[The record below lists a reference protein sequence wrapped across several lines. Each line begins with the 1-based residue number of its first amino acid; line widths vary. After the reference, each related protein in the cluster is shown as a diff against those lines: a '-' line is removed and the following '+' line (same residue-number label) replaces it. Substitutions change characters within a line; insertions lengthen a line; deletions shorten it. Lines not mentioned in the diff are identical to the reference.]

1 VFLKE
6 AGNLDLGAQ
15 SFQATG
21 ARQNGSGV
29 RKFIAAEWLY
39 RENNSAEDAIDICHR
54 LMPPE
59 FSAASSVA
67 RWMIYIIQSRQDRAE
82 RPGVLKM
89 HQLLKQDMAPQASQ
103 SGLLAPDTT
112 GMNFYRADPAL
123 TDLLRIHLPEK
134 LFNHIEPH
142 LDRLGELAG
151 GRLDEC
157 ARLADRHGPVLHP
170 RDKFGRDVQSIEYHP
185 AYHELER
192 AAFGEFGIHALSI
205 RKGIMGWPDK
215 YPVVAKHAFTF
226 LFNQTEFG
234 MGCPINVTDGCAKL
248 LANFGSEELKAKYF
262 DGLTQTDMSRLT
274 QGGQFMTEKEGGSDV
289 GTLTTSAVQEGDH
302 WRLYGEKWFCSN
314 ADAKV
319 VMLLARP
326 EGAPPG
332 TRGVGL
338 FLMPRFLEDGSQNH
352 YRIVR
357 LKDKLGTRSM
367 ASGEIKLEGAIAY
380 AVGKLDRGFVQMAEM
395 VNSSRLSNG
404 VKSTALMRRAWHDA
418 MTVAKNR
425 VVFGSRILD
434 LPLGR
439 RQLLKIMLAT
449 EQALSMSFLTAD
461 ALDRAEAGSQD
472 AAALL
477 RILTPTLKF
486 RATRD
491 ARKVCGDA
499 LEMRGGI
506 GYIEEFATARLL
518 RDAHLGSIWEGTGN
532 IVALDALKRAVGRHG
547 AESALAADLHA
558 RLDDSAEVPQAWR
571 DKLRGL
577 ADRAVGFARE
587 VAAHSDNE
595 AESRRA
601 TSLLYHVASA
611 VQLAWEAQRIHA
623 RRGDA
628 RRLLLSRLVVDQ
640 RVTPNDPFRLAENK
654 SQGAIAALLLGDRP
668 AGMAEVG
675 ELLRGA

>member
-1 VFLKE
+1 M
-6 AGNLDLGAQ
+6 
-15 SFQATG
+15 
-21 ARQNGSGV
+21 RPV
-29 RKFIAAEWLY
+29 RKMAADQGGPRMHASGKHE
-39 RENNSAEDAIDICHR
+39 
-54 LMPPE
+54 
-59 FSAASSVA
+59 AA
-67 RWMIYIIQSRQDRAE
+67 D
-82 RPGVLKM
+82 RPGLI
-89 HQLLKQDMAPQASQ
+89 
-103 SGLLAPDTT
+103 APDTS

-123 TDLLRIHLPEK
+123 ADLLRIRLADE
-134 LFNHIEPH
+134 LFRHIEPH
-142 LDRLGELAG
+142 LDRFGAMAG
-151 GRLDEC
+151 GYLDEC
-157 ARLADRHGPVLHP
+157 ARLADRHGPVLHQ
-170 RDKFGRDVQSIEYHP
+170 RDRFGRDAQSIEYHP
-185 AYHELER
+185 AYRELEK
-192 AAFGEFGIHALSI
+192 AAFGEFGIHAMSI
-205 RKGIMGWPDK
+205 RKGILGWPDK

-226 LFNQTEFG
+226 LFNQAEFG
-234 MGCPINVTDGCAKL
+234 LGCPINVTDGCAKL
-248 LANFGSEELKAKYF
+248 LNNFGSEELKARYL
-262 DGLTQTDMSRLT
+262 DGLTQTDMAKLT

-289 GTLTTSAVQEGDH
+289 GTLTSTAVPEGDH

-314 ADAKV
+314 ADAEM

-326 EGAPPG
+326 EGAGPG

-338 FLMPRFLEDGSQNH
+338 FLMPRRLEDGSQNH

-380 AVGKLDRGFVQMAEM
+380 AVGRLDRGFVQMAEM

-418 MTVAKNR
+418 MTVANNR
-425 VVFGSRILD
+425 VVFGSRIID

-532 IVALDALKRAVGRHG
+532 IVALDALKRAVGRQG

-558 RLDDSAEVPQAWR
+558 RLDDSVRVPQAWR
-571 DKLRGL
+571 DRLRAL

-587 VAAHSDNE
+587 VASRSDNE

-611 VQLAWEAQRIHA
+611 VQLAWEAQRIRA

-628 RRLLLSRLVVDQ
+628 RRLLLSRLVIDH
-640 RVTPNDPFRLAENK
+640 RLTSSDPFQVVDSK
-654 SQGAIAALLLGDRP
+654 SQGAIAAMLLGDRP

-675 ELLRGA
+675 ELIAAA

>member
-1 VFLKE
+1 
-6 AGNLDLGAQ
+6 
-15 SFQATG
+15 
-21 ARQNGSGV
+21 
-29 RKFIAAEWLY
+29 
-39 RENNSAEDAIDICHR
+39 
-54 LMPPE
+54 
-59 FSAASSVA
+59 
-67 RWMIYIIQSRQDRAE
+67 
-82 RPGVLKM
+82 
-89 HQLLKQDMAPQASQ
+89 
-103 SGLLAPDTT
+103 
-112 GMNFYRADPAL
+112 
-123 TDLLRIHLPEK
+123 
-134 LFNHIEPH
+134 
-142 LDRLGELAG
+142 
-151 GRLDEC
+151 
-157 ARLADRHGPVLHP
+157 
-170 RDKFGRDVQSIEYHP
+170 
-185 AYHELER
+185 
-192 AAFGEFGIHALSI
+192 
-205 RKGIMGWPDK
+205 
-215 YPVVAKHAFTF
+215 
-226 LFNQTEFG
+226 
-234 MGCPINVTDGCAKL
+234 
-248 LANFGSEELKAKYF
+248 
-262 DGLTQTDMSRLT
+262 
-274 QGGQFMTEKEGGSDV
+274 
-289 GTLTTSAVQEGDH
+289 
-302 WRLYGEKWFCSN
+302 
-314 ADAKV
+314 

-326 EGAPPG
+326 EGAGPG

-338 FLMPRFLEDGSQNH
+338 FLMPRFLDDGSQNH

-367 ASGEIKLEGAIAY
+367 ASGEITLEGAIAY

-404 VKSTALMRRAWHDA
+404 VKSTALMRRACHDA

-425 VVFGSRILD
+425 VVFGSRIID
-434 LPLGR
+434 LPLGQ

-477 RILTPTLKF
+477 RTPTLKF

-571 DKLRGL
+571 DRLRGL

-587 VAAHSDNE
+587 VAAHSDSE

-628 RRLLLSRLVVDQ
+628 RRLLLSRLVIDH
-640 RVTPNDPFRLAENK
+640 RVTPSDPFRLAESK
-654 SQGAIAALLLGDRP
+654 SQGAIAALLLGDRS
-668 AGMAEVG
+668 ARMAEVG
-675 ELLRGA
+675 ELLRAA

>member
-1 VFLKE
+1 MRDRFVAKIG
-6 AGNLDLGAQ
+6 AHLDRVGRHLGADNAIRAAHRI
-15 SFQATG
+15 S
-21 ARQNGSGV
+21 SGV
-29 RKFIAAEWLY
+29 SSFAFVAGLPRDDLY
-39 RENNSAEDAIDICHR
+39 HLEYR
-54 LMPPE
+54 
-59 FSAASSVA
+59 A
-67 RWMIYIIQSRQDRAE
+67 RNEQELS
-82 RPGVLKM
+82 M
-89 HQLLKQDMAPQASQ
+89 HQPARHEPPSASASQ
-103 SGLLAPDTT
+103 PGLLAPDTS

-123 TDLLRIHLPEK
+123 TDLLRIYLPDA
-134 LFNHIEPH
+134 LFRHIEPH
-142 LDRLGELAG
+142 LDRLGALAG
-151 GRLDEC
+151 GPRDEC
-157 ARLADRHGPVLHP
+157 GRPAHRHTPVLHQ
-170 RDKFGRDVQSIEYHP
+170 RDRFGRDSQYIEYHP
-185 AYHELER
+185 AYRELEK
-192 AAFGEFGIHALSI
+192 AAFGEFGIHAMSI

-226 LFNQTEFG
+226 LFNQAEFG
-234 MGCPINVTDGCAKL
+234 LGCPINVTDGCAKL
-248 LANFGSEELKAKYF
+248 LASFGSEALKAKYL
-262 DGLTQTDMSRLT
+262 DGLTQTDMGKLT

-289 GTLTTSAVQEGDH
+289 GTLTTTAVQEGDH

-326 EGAPPG
+326 EGAGPG

-338 FLMPRFLEDGSQNH
+338 FLMPRHLDDGSQNH

-367 ASGEIKLEGAIAY
+367 ASGEIKLEGAIAF

-404 VKSTALMRRAWHDA
+404 VKSTALMRRAHHDA
-418 MTVAKNR
+418 MTVARNR
-425 VVFGSRILD
+425 VVFGQRIID
-434 LPLGR
+434 LPLAR
-439 RQLLKIMLAT
+439 RQLMKIMLPT

-532 IVALDALKRAVGRHG
+532 IVAIDALKRAVGRHG

-558 RLDDSAEVPQAWR
+558 RLDDSGDVPQAWR
-571 DKLRGL
+571 DRLRGL
-577 ADRAVGFARE
+577 IDRAIGFARE
-587 VAAHSDNE
+587 VAGLTDNE
-595 AESRRA
+595 AEARRA
-601 TSLLYHVASA
+601 TSLLYHVTSA
-611 VQLAWEAQRIHA
+611 GGLDSEGGGVRR
-623 RRGDA
+623 RRGGG
-628 RRLLLSRLVVDQ
+628 RRLVLGRMVVDH
-640 RVTPNDPFRLAENK
+640 RVQTNDPFRLTEN
-654 SQGAIAALLLGDRP
+654 SARRAMSDHLLGER
-668 AGMAEVG
+668 ALGMAEVG
-675 ELLRGA
+675 ELLLSA

>member
-1 VFLKE
+1 MQMPEL
-6 AGNLDLGAQ
+6 
-15 SFQATG
+15 
-21 ARQNGSGV
+21 ARQSDVTGP
-29 RKFIAAEWLY
+29 A
-39 RENNSAEDAIDICHR
+39 
-54 LMPPE
+54 
-59 FSAASSVA
+59 
-67 RWMIYIIQSRQDRAE
+67 DR
-82 RPGVLKM
+82 P
-89 HQLLKQDMAPQASQ
+89 
-103 SGLLAPDTT
+103 GLLAPDTS

-123 TDLLRIHLPEK
+123 TDLLRIHLPEA
-134 LFNHIEPH
+134 LFRHIEPH
-142 LDRLGELAG
+142 LDRLGGLTG
-151 GRLDEC
+151 GHLDEC
-157 ARLADRHGPVLHP
+157 ARLADRHVPVLHQ
-170 RDKFGRDVQSIEYHP
+170 RDRFGRDAQWIEYHP
-185 AYHELER
+185 AYRELER
-192 AAFGEFGIHALSI
+192 AAFGEFGIHAMSL
-205 RKGIMGWPDK
+205 RKGIMGWQEP

-226 LFNQTEFG
+226 LFNQAEFG
-234 MGCPINVTDGCAKL
+234 LGCPINVTDGCAKL
-248 LANFGSEELKAKYF
+248 LSKFGSEALKAKYL

-289 GTLTTSAVQEGDH
+289 GTLTTTAVQEGDH
-302 WRLYGEKWFCSN
+302 WRLSGEKWFCSN

-326 EGAPPG
+326 QGAEGG

-338 FLMPRFLEDGSQNH
+338 FLMPRFLDDGSPNH

-380 AVGKLDRGFVQMAEM
+380 AVGRLDRGFVQMAEM

-404 VKSTALMRRAWHDA
+404 VKSTALMRRAHHDA

-425 VVFGSRILD
+425 VVFGSRIID
-434 LPLGR
+434 LPLAR
-439 RQLLKIMLAT
+439 RQLMKIMLAT
-449 EQALSMSFLTAD
+449 EQALSMSFITAD

-532 IVALDALKRAVGRHG
+532 IVAIDTLKRAVGRHG
-547 AESALAADLHA
+547 AEAALAANLHA
-558 RLDDSAEVPQAWR
+558 RLDDSADVPQAWR
-571 DKLRGL
+571 SRLRDL
-577 ADRAVGFARE
+577 TDRAVGFARQ
-587 VAAHSDNE
+587 VASRMDNE
-595 AESRRA
+595 ADARRA

-611 VQLAWEAQRIHA
+611 VALAWEGGRIHEM
-623 RRGDA
+623 RGDA
-628 RRLLLSRLVVDQ
+628 RRLLLSRMVIDH
-640 RVTPNDPFRLAENK
+640 RVSVGDPFRLTEN
-654 SQGAIAALLLGDRP
+654 SAQRAITDHLLGDR
-668 AGMAEVG
+668 AVGMAEVG
-675 ELLRGA
+675 ELLGTA

>member
-1 VFLKE
+1 MTNIGRNEQGLKMQPLKQE
-6 AGNLDLGAQ
+6 R
-15 SFQATG
+15 T
-21 ARQNGSGV
+21 
-29 RKFIAAEWLY
+29 
-39 RENNSAEDAIDICHR
+39 
-54 LMPPE
+54 
-59 FSAASSVA
+59 ASSA
-67 RWMIYIIQSRQDRAE
+67 NQ
-82 RPGVLKM
+82 P
-89 HQLLKQDMAPQASQ
+89 
-103 SGLLAPDTT
+103 GLLAPDTT

-123 TDLLRIHLPEK
+123 TDLLKLHLPDA
-134 LFNHIEPH
+134 LFRHIEPH
-142 LDRLGELAG
+142 LDRLGGLAG
-151 GRLDEC
+151 GTLDEC
-157 ARLADRHGPVLHP
+157 ARLADRHTPVLHQ
-170 RDKFGRDVQSIEYHP
+170 RDRFGRDSQYIEYHP
-185 AYHELER
+185 AYRELEKV
-192 AAFGEFGIHALSI
+192 AFGEFGIHAMSI

-248 LANFGSEELKAKYF
+248 LNNFGSESLKARYL
-262 DGLTQTDMSRLT
+262 DGLTQTDMSKLT

-289 GTLTTSAVQEGDH
+289 GTLTTTAVQEGDH
-302 WRLYGEKWFCSN
+302 WRLHGEKWFCSN
-314 ADAKV
+314 ADAEV

-326 EGAPPG
+326 EGAGPG

-338 FLMPRFLEDGSQNH
+338 FLMPRRLEDGSQNH

-404 VKSTALMRRAWHDA
+404 VKSTALMRRAHHDA
-418 MTVAKNR
+418 MTVARNR
-425 VVFGSRILD
+425 VVFGSRIID
-434 LPLGR
+434 LPLAR
-439 RQLLKIMLAT
+439 RQLMKIMLPT

-532 IVALDALKRAVGRHG
+532 IVAIDALKRAVGRHG
-547 AESALAADLHA
+547 ADAALAADLHA
-558 RLDDSAEVPQAWR
+558 RLDDSANVPQAWR
-571 DKLRGL
+571 NRLGDL

-587 VAAHSDNE
+587 VAAKSDNE
-595 AESRRA
+595 GDARRA

-611 VQLAWEAQRIHA
+611 VALAWEGGRIHEM
-623 RRGDA
+623 RGDA
-628 RRLLLSRLVVDQ
+628 RRLLLSRMVIDH
-640 RVTPNDPFRLAENK
+640 RVSPSDPFQLTESAAQR
-654 SQGAIAALLLGDRP
+654 AITGHLLGER
-668 AGMAEVG
+668 AIGMAEVG
-675 ELLRGA
+675 ELLSAA

>member
-1 VFLKE
+1 MTNIGWNEQGLKMQPRMHD
-6 AGNLDLGAQ
+6 A
-15 SFQATG
+15 ATG
-21 ARQNGSGV
+21 
-29 RKFIAAEWLY
+29 
-39 RENNSAEDAIDICHR
+39 SANQ
-54 LMPPE
+54 P
-59 FSAASSVA
+59 
-67 RWMIYIIQSRQDRAE
+67 
-82 RPGVLKM
+82 
-89 HQLLKQDMAPQASQ
+89 
-103 SGLLAPDTT
+103 GLLAPDTT

-123 TDLLRIHLPEK
+123 TDLLRLHLPDA
-134 LFNHIEPH
+134 LFRHIEPY

-151 GRLDEC
+151 GYLDEC
-157 ARLADRHGPVLHP
+157 ARLADRHTPVLHQ
-170 RDKFGRDVQSIEYHP
+170 RDKFGRDAQYIEYHP
-185 AYHELER
+185 AYRELEK

-248 LANFGSEELKAKYF
+248 LNNFGSEALKAKYL

-326 EGAPPG
+326 EGAGPG

-338 FLMPRFLEDGSQNH
+338 FLMPRQLDDGSQNH

-404 VKSTALMRRAWHDA
+404 VKSTALMRRAHHDA
-418 MTVAKNR
+418 MTVARNR
-425 VVFGSRILD
+425 VVFGSRIID
-434 LPLGR
+434 LPLAR
-439 RQLLKIMLAT
+439 RQLMKIMLPT

-532 IVALDALKRAVGRHG
+532 IVAIDTLTRAVGRHG
-547 AESALAADLHA
+547 ADAALAADLHA
-558 RLDDSAEVPQAWR
+558 RLDDSANVPQAWR
-571 DKLRGL
+571 DRLREL
-577 ADRAVGFARE
+577 SDRAVGFARE
-587 VAAHSDNE
+587 VASRSDNE
-595 AESRRA
+595 GDARRA

-611 VQLAWEAQRIHA
+611 VALAWEGGRIHEM
-623 RRGDA
+623 RGDA
-628 RRLLLSRLVVDQ
+628 RRLLLSRMVIDH
-640 RVTPNDPFRLAENK
+640 RVAAGDPFRLAENTT
-654 SQGAIAALLLGDRP
+654 QRAITDHLLGERSV
-668 AGMAEVG
+668 GMAEVG
-675 ELLRGA
+675 ELLVAA

>member
-1 VFLKE
+1 MPKE
-6 AGNLDLGAQ
+6 MRNAAGNSMQ
-15 SFQATG
+15 
-21 ARQNGSGV
+21 
-29 RKFIAAEWLY
+29 
-39 RENNSAEDAIDICHR
+39 
-54 LMPPE
+54 P
-59 FSAASSVA
+59 
-67 RWMIYIIQSRQDRAE
+67 
-82 RPGVLKM
+82 
-89 HQLLKQDMAPQASQ
+89 LKQDLTSSSASQ
-103 SGLLAPDTT
+103 PGLLAPDTT

-123 TDLLRIHLPEK
+123 TDLLKLHLPEA
-134 LFNHIEPH
+134 LFRHIEPY

-151 GRLDEC
+151 GHLDEC
-157 ARLADRHGPVLHP
+157 ARLADRHTPVLHQ
-170 RDKFGRDVQSIEYHP
+170 RDKFGRDVQTIEYHP
-185 AYHELER
+185 AYREIEK

-248 LANFGSEELKAKYF
+248 LNNFGSEALKAKYL

-289 GTLTTSAVQEGDH
+289 GTLTTRAVQEGDH

-326 EGAPPG
+326 EGAGPG
-332 TRGVGL
+332 TKGVGL
-338 FLMPRFLEDGSQNH
+338 FLMPRFLDDGSPNH

-367 ASGEIKLEGAIAY
+367 ASGEIKFDGAIAY

-418 MTVAKNR
+418 ITVARGR
-425 VVFGSRILD
+425 VVFGQRIID

-439 RQLLKIMLAT
+439 RQMMKIMLPT

-477 RILTPTLKF
+477 RVLTPTLKF

-499 LEMRGGI
+499 MEMRGGI
-506 GYIEEFATARLL
+506 GYIEEFVTPRLL

-532 IVALDALKRAVGRHG
+532 IVAIDALKRAVGRHG
-547 AESALAADLHA
+547 ADNALAADLHA
-558 RLDDSAEVPQAWR
+558 RLDDSPNVPQAWR
-571 DKLRGL
+571 NRLREL
-577 ADRAVGFARE
+577 SDRAIGFARE
-587 VAAHSDNE
+587 VAGRIDNE
-595 AESRRA
+595 GDARRA

-611 VQLAWEAQRIHA
+611 VALAWEGGRIHEM
-623 RRGDA
+623 RGDA
-628 RRLLLSRLVVDQ
+628 RRLLLSRMVVDH
-640 RVTPNDPFRLAENK
+640 RVMPGDPFRLAENTV
-654 SQGAIAALLLGDRP
+654 QRRMTEHLLGDR
-668 AGMAEVG
+668 AIGMAEVG
-675 ELLRGA
+675 ELLVAA

>member
-1 VFLKE
+1 
-6 AGNLDLGAQ
+6 
-15 SFQATG
+15 
-21 ARQNGSGV
+21 
-29 RKFIAAEWLY
+29 
-39 RENNSAEDAIDICHR
+39 
-54 LMPPE
+54 M
-59 FSAASSVA
+59 
-67 RWMIYIIQSRQDRAE
+67 QDRAT
-82 RPGVLKM
+82 
-89 HQLLKQDMAPQASQ
+89 ASASQ
-103 SGLLAPDTT
+103 PGLLAPDTT

-123 TDLLRIHLPEK
+123 TDLLRLHLPDA
-134 LFNHIEPH
+134 LFRHIEPH

-151 GRLDEC
+151 GYLDEC
-157 ARLADRHGPVLHP
+157 ARLADRHTPVLHQ
-170 RDKFGRDVQSIEYHP
+170 RDKFGRDTQYIEYHP
-185 AYHELER
+185 AYRELEK

-248 LANFGSEELKAKYF
+248 LNNFGSDALKAKYL
-262 DGLTQTDMSRLT
+262 DGLTQTDMSKLT

-289 GTLTTSAVQEGDH
+289 GTLTTRAVQEGDH

-326 EGAPPG
+326 EGAGPG

-338 FLMPRFLEDGSQNH
+338 FLMPRFLDDGSQNH

-367 ASGEIKLEGAIAY
+367 ASGEIKFEGAIAY

-404 VKSTALMRRAWHDA
+404 VKSTALMRRAHHDA
-418 MTVAKNR
+418 MTVAKSR
-425 VVFGSRILD
+425 VVFGQRIID
-434 LPLGR
+434 LPLAR
-439 RQLLKIMLAT
+439 RQLMKIMLPT

-532 IVALDALKRAVGRHG
+532 IVAIDTLTRAVGRHG
-547 AESALAADLHA
+547 ADAALAADLHA
-558 RLDDSAEVPQAWR
+558 RLDDSANVPQAWR
-571 DKLRGL
+571 DRLHQL
-577 ADRAVGFARE
+577 TDRAVGFARE
-587 VAAHSDNE
+587 VASRSDNE
-595 AESRRA
+595 GDARRA
-601 TSLLYHVASA
+601 TSLLYQVASA
-611 VQLAWEAQRIHA
+611 VALAWEGGRIHEM
-623 RRGDA
+623 RGDA
-628 RRLLLSRLVVDQ
+628 KRLLLSRMVIDH
-640 RVTPNDPFRLAENK
+640 RISTGDPFRLTENAT
-654 SQGAIAALLLGDRP
+654 QRAITDRLLGERDV
-668 AGMAEVG
+668 AMAEVG
-675 ELLRGA
+675 ELLVAA

>member
-1 VFLKE
+1 MTNIGWNEQGLKMQPRMH
-6 AGNLDLGAQ
+6 DR
-15 SFQATG
+15 ATG
-21 ARQNGSGV
+21 
-29 RKFIAAEWLY
+29 
-39 RENNSAEDAIDICHR
+39 SANQ
-54 LMPPE
+54 P
-59 FSAASSVA
+59 
-67 RWMIYIIQSRQDRAE
+67 
-82 RPGVLKM
+82 
-89 HQLLKQDMAPQASQ
+89 
-103 SGLLAPDTT
+103 GLLAPDTT

-123 TDLLRIHLPEK
+123 TDLLRLHLPDA
-134 LFNHIEPH
+134 LFRHIEPY

-151 GRLDEC
+151 GYLDEC
-157 ARLADRHGPVLHP
+157 ARLADRHTPVLHQ
-170 RDKFGRDVQSIEYHP
+170 RDKFGRDTQYIEYHP
-185 AYHELER
+185 AYRELEK

-248 LANFGSEELKAKYF
+248 LNNFGSEALKAKYL

-326 EGAPPG
+326 EGAGPG

-338 FLMPRFLEDGSQNH
+338 FLMPRQLDDGSQNH

-404 VKSTALMRRAWHDA
+404 VKSTALMRRAHHDA
-418 MTVAKNR
+418 MTVARNR
-425 VVFGSRILD
+425 VVFGSRIID
-434 LPLGR
+434 LPLAR
-439 RQLLKIMLAT
+439 RQLMKIMLPT

-532 IVALDALKRAVGRHG
+532 IVAIDTLTRAVGRHG
-547 AESALAADLHA
+547 ADAALAADLHA
-558 RLDDSAEVPQAWR
+558 RLDDSAYVPQAWR
-571 DKLRGL
+571 DRLREL
-577 ADRAVGFARE
+577 SDRAVGFARE
-587 VAAHSDNE
+587 VASRSDNE
-595 AESRRA
+595 GDARRA

-611 VQLAWEAQRIHA
+611 VALAWEGGRIHEM
-623 RRGDA
+623 RGDA
-628 RRLLLSRLVVDQ
+628 RRLLLSRMVIDH
-640 RVTPNDPFRLAENK
+640 RVAAGDPFRLAENAT
-654 SQGAIAALLLGDRP
+654 QRAITDHLLGERSV
-668 AGMAEVG
+668 GMAEVG
-675 ELLRGA
+675 ELLVAA

>member
-1 VFLKE
+1 M
-6 AGNLDLGAQ
+6 Q
-15 SFQATG
+15 P
-21 ARQNGSGV
+21 RM
-29 RKFIAAEWLY
+29 
-39 RENNSAEDAIDICHR
+39 H
-54 LMPPE
+54 
-59 FSAASSVA
+59 
-67 RWMIYIIQSRQDRAE
+67 DRAT
-82 RPGVLKM
+82 
-89 HQLLKQDMAPQASQ
+89 ASASQ
-103 SGLLAPDTT
+103 PGLLAPDTT

-123 TDLLRIHLPEK
+123 TDLLRLHLPEA
-134 LFNHIEPH
+134 LFRHIEPH
-142 LDRLGELAG
+142 LDRLGGLAG
-151 GRLDEC
+151 GYLDEC
-157 ARLADRHGPVLHP
+157 ARLADRHTPVLHQ
-170 RDKFGRDVQSIEYHP
+170 RDKFGRDTQYIEYHP
-185 AYHELER
+185 AYRELEN

-248 LANFGSEELKAKYF
+248 LNNFGSEALKEKYL
-262 DGLTQTDMSRLT
+262 DGLTQTDMSKLT

-289 GTLTTSAVQEGDH
+289 GTLTTTAVQEGDH

-326 EGAPPG
+326 EGAGPG

-338 FLMPRFLEDGSQNH
+338 FLMPRYLDDGSQNH

-404 VKSTALMRRAWHDA
+404 VKSTALMRRAHHDA
-418 MTVAKNR
+418 MTVARNR
-425 VVFGSRILD
+425 VVFGRRIID
-434 LPLGR
+434 LPLAR
-439 RQLLKIMLAT
+439 RQLMKIMLPT

-532 IVALDALKRAVGRHG
+532 IVAIDTLTRAVGRHG
-547 AESALAADLHA
+547 ADAALAADLHA
-558 RLDDSAEVPQAWR
+558 RLDDSANVPQAWR
-571 DKLRGL
+571 NRLREL

-587 VAAHSDNE
+587 VARSSDNE
-595 AESRRA
+595 GDARRA
-601 TSLLYHVASA
+601 TSLLYQVASA
-611 VQLAWEAQRIHA
+611 VALTWEGGRIHEM
-623 RRGDA
+623 RGDA
-628 RRLLLSRLVVDQ
+628 RRLLLSRMVIDH
-640 RVTPNDPFRLAENK
+640 RVSPSDPFQLAETATQRK
-654 SQGAIAALLLGDRP
+654 ITDHLLGERDV
-668 AGMAEVG
+668 GMAEVG
-675 ELLRGA
+675 ELLGAA

>member
-1 VFLKE
+1 M
-6 AGNLDLGAQ
+6 Q
-15 SFQATG
+15 P
-21 ARQNGSGV
+21 
-29 RKFIAAEWLY
+29 
-39 RENNSAEDAIDICHR
+39 H
-54 LMPPE
+54 
-59 FSAASSVA
+59 
-67 RWMIYIIQSRQDRAE
+67 
-82 RPGVLKM
+82 
-89 HQLLKQDMAPQASQ
+89 KQDPKTSAVSQ
-103 SGLLAPDTT
+103 PGLLAPDTT
-112 GMNFYRADPAL
+112 GMNFFRADPAL
-123 TDLLRIHLPEK
+123 TDLLKLHLPDA
-134 LFNHIEPH
+134 LFRHIEPH
-142 LDRLGELAG
+142 LDRLGGLAG
-151 GRLDEC
+151 GYLDEC
-157 ARLADRHGPVLHP
+157 ARLADRHTPVLHQ
-170 RDKFGRDVQSIEYHP
+170 RDKFGRDVQHIEYHP
-185 AYHELER
+185 AYREIEK
-192 AAFGEFGIHALSI
+192 AAFGEFGIHALSL

-226 LFNQTEFG
+226 LFNQAEFG

-248 LANFGSEELKAKYF
+248 LANFGDEALKAKYL
-262 DGLTQTDMSRLT
+262 DGLTQTDMSKLT

-289 GTLTTSAVQEGDH
+289 GTLTTRAVQEGDH

-326 EGAPPG
+326 EGAGPG

-338 FLMPRFLEDGSQNH
+338 FLMPRFLDDGSQNH

-367 ASGEIKLEGAIAY
+367 ASGEIKFDGAIAY

-418 MTVAKNR
+418 ITVAKGR
-425 VVFGSRILD
+425 VVFGQRIID
-434 LPLGR
+434 LSLAR
-439 RQLLKIMLAT
+439 RQLMKIMLPT

-499 LEMRGGI
+499 MEMRGGI
-506 GYIEEFATARLL
+506 GYIEEFVTPRLL

-532 IVALDALKRAVGRHG
+532 IVAIDALKRAVGRHG
-547 AESALAADLHA
+547 ADNALAADLHA
-558 RLDDSAEVPQAWR
+558 RLDDSANVPQAWR
-571 DKLRGL
+571 NRLRDL
-577 ADRAVGFARE
+577 SDRAVAFARE
-587 VAAHSDNE
+587 VASRIDNE
-595 AESRRA
+595 GDARRA

-611 VQLAWEAQRIHA
+611 VALAWEGGRIHET
-623 RRGDA
+623 RGDA
-628 RRLLLSRLVVDQ
+628 RRLLLSRMVIDH
-640 RVTPNDPFRLAENK
+640 RVLPGDPFRLTENTV
-654 SQGAIAALLLGDRP
+654 QRRMTEHLLGDR
-668 AGMAEVG
+668 AVGMAEVG
-675 ELLRGA
+675 ELLDAA